1 MKRVLCYTVL
11 GAALAS
17 CAYDPPLT
25 QVSFHVAFAGVD
37 RDATQPFAVTT
48 PQGWSVTLTA
58 AQISVGPLYFHNGQ
72 PGYGTGE
79 DDGRVVAQV
88 LAQFTID
95 ALNPGLGM
103 IEHAGSG
110 NNEPALTG
118 EVRLVEPND
127 GPIADAAGA
136 GMAVAHVAGV
146 AVRGTTVI
154 HFDGSLELPMG
165 ATASGYE
172 SWLQHR
178 VSRIP
183 TPFTPEEGGTLTLRV
198 DPTHWLDDVTF
209 DAVGGTSP
217 DFSNRSTTTQLLGQI
232 GSATR
237 VFVFTWSP
245 PSHG

>member
-17 CAYDPPLT
+17 CAYDPPLA

-37 RDATQPFAVTT
+37 RDAAQPFTVTT

-58 AQISVGPLYFHNGQ
+58 AQVSIGPIYFHNGQ
-72 PGYGTGE
+72 PGFGTDE

-88 LAQFTID
+88 LAQFTVD
-95 ALNPGLGM
+95 ALNPSVGT
-103 IEHAGSG
+103 IEHAGTG
-110 NNEPALTG
+110 NNEPARSG
-118 EVRLVEPND
+118 EVRLVEAND
-127 GPIADAAGA
+127 GPIADTAGA
-136 GMAVAHVAGV
+136 GMAVAHIAGV
-146 AVRGTTVI
+146 AVRGAVVI
-154 HFDGSLELPMG
+154 RFDGSLELPMG

-178 VSRIP
+178 VSHIP
-183 TPFTPEEGGTLTLRV
+183 TTFTPDEGGTLTLRV
-198 DPTHWLDDVTF
+198 DPTHWLDNVTF
-209 DAVGGTSP
+209 DAAGGTAP
-217 DFSNRSTTTQLLGQI
+217 DFSSRSTATQLLGQV
-232 GSATR
+232 GSSTR